1 MELYTSRQVA
11 ERAGVP
17 YRTLMRWVEQ
27 GLIRPAV
34 YGGRGQKTL
43 FSKKDFREVAIL
55 ARLRGF
61 FSLQQLRQALE
72 YLRSL
77 GHNPLSKGDF
87 LVVRDVRGERL
98 LLKLCD
104 KGEVIKVLEENPGQL
119 RLFPIF
125 DIEEIIAETPPI
137 GVVEAELIEAE
148 AESEEGEAVHA

>member
-1 MELYTSRQVA
+1 MEFYASQQVA

-27 GLIRPAV
+27 GLIRPAI

-61 FSLQQLRQALE
+61 FSLQQLRQALDD
-72 YLRSL
+72 LRAM
-77 GHNPLSKGDF
+77 GHNPLSSGDF
-87 LVVRDVRGERL
+87 AVVRDVRGERTL
-98 LLKLCD
+98 VKIC
-104 KGEVIKVLEENPGQL
+104 GEEEVIELLREEPGQL

-137 GVVEAELIEAE
+137 GIVPQE
-148 AESEEGEAVHA
+148 

>member
-1 MELYTSRQVA
+1 MELYTSQQVA

-72 YLRSL
+72 YLRTL
-77 GHNPLSKGDF
+77 GHNPLSSGAF
-87 LVVRDVRGERL
+87 AVVRDARGERIL
-98 LLKLCD
+98 AKICNEE
-104 KGEVIKVLEENPGQL
+104 EVIELLRKEPGQL
-119 RLFPIF
+119 RLLPVF
-125 DIEEIIAETPPI
+125 DIEEIIEGTKPA
-137 GVVEAELIEAE
+137 GVVR
-148 AESEEGEAVHA
+148 EE

>member
-1 MELYTSRQVA
+1 VELYTSQQVA

-27 GLIRPAV
+27 GLIRPVV
-34 YGGRGQKTL
+34 YGGRGKKTL
-43 FSKKDFREVAIL
+43 FSKKDFLEAAIL

-98 LLKLCD
+98 LLKLCE
-104 KGEVIKVLEENPGQL
+104 KGEVIQVIEEDPGQL

-125 DIEEIIAETPPI
+125 DIEEIIEGTKPA
-137 GVVEAELIEAE
+137 GVV
-148 AESEEGEAVHA
+148 SEE

>member
-11 ERAGVP
+11 EQAGIP
-17 YRTLMRWVEQ
+17 YRTLMRWVQE

-34 YGGRGQKTL
+34 YSGGRGQKVF

-61 FSLQQLRQALE
+61 FSLQQLQQVLD

-104 KGEVIKVLEENPGQL
+104 KGEVIQALEENPGQL

-125 DIEEIIAETPPI
+125 DIEEAIAETPPI
-137 GVVEAELIEAE
+137 GIVEAEPAD
-148 AESEEGEAVHA
+148 S